1 MTRDNVLAGTQ
12 QFKLPLILLILIQNY
27 AYILIL
33 QNGMLKS
40 K

>member
-12 QFKLPLILLILIQNY
+12 QFKIPLMLLILIQNY
-27 AYILIL
+27 ECKLIL

-40 K
+40 E